1 MTSIEVQPDIRSMK
15 SASGTTPWAL
25 NRLPP
30 FPPVAMRLIQMFA
43 NPDIDITE
51 IGRIIAVEPVFAAR
65 VLQLANSPLFATR
78 AEVKSLSH
86 AVIMLGL
93 NRVKAITITRAM
105 ADYVAPA
112 LKNEALQVCWKNSL
126 AAAIVSE
133 KLARA
138 CKMDPDF
145 AYLAGLIRDIGRLAL
160 LVKYPEAYAD
170 LIAVTEEN
178 SFDLLTVEHDL
189 FEVDHCQ
196 AGTWLLDQSSF
207 PAELRDVVAWHHEA
221 LGANPFRMVNLV
233 HVADL
238 MTDTLGFPVIEHTE
252 RRSFESLLEML
263 PEGARARF
271 PDDAEALA
279 DEIGERILNWQ

>member
-1 MTSIEVQPDIRSMK
+1 MTSVEVQPDIRNAK
-15 SASGTTPWAL
+15 GASETTPWAL
-25 NRLPP
+25 DRLPP
-30 FPPVAMRLIQMFA
+30 FPAVAMRLIQMYA

-51 IGRIIAVEPVFAAR
+51 VGRTIAMEPVFAAR
-65 VLQLANSPLFATR
+65 VLRLANSPLFAAR
-78 AEVKSLSH
+78 SEVKSLSH
-86 AVIMLGL
+86 AIVLLGL

-105 ADYVAPA
+105 ADYVTPV
-112 LKNEALQVCWKNSL
+112 LRVEALRACWRNNL

-145 AYLAGLIRDIGRLAL
+145 AYVAGLIRDIGRLAL
-160 LVKYPEAYAD
+160 VVKYPQAYAN
-170 LIAVTEEN
+170 LLAVTEEN
-178 SFDLLTVEHDL
+178 SFNLLTVEHDL
-189 FEVDHCQ
+189 FELDHCQ
-196 AGTWLLDQSSF
+196 AGTWLLEQSSF
-207 PAELRDVVAWHHEA
+207 PAELREVVAWHHEA

-238 MTDTLGFPVIEHTE
+238 MTDTLGFPVVEHSE
-252 RRSFESLLEML
+252 RRSFESLLELL

-279 DEIGERILNWQ
+279 VEIGERILSWQ